1 MVETLT
7 KSLQIP
13 EGVVVNLDNKVIK
26 VKGEKGCIIRNF
38 SQTPILIQI
47 KNGEVLVSTSA
58 SRRKTT
64 ALVGT
69 IISHINNMIK
79 GVTKG
84 FTYKMKIVYAHF
96 PISVKV
102 DEKRVIIEN
111 FIGERKA
118 RIAKIVGN
126 TEVIVKGDDLLV
138 RGINIEKVSQTA
150 ANIEQATKVKEK
162 DPRKFLDGIYI
173 YEKQEEFLS

>member
-13 EGVVVNLDNKVIK
+13 EGVSINLDNKVLK

-38 SQTPILIQI
+38 SQIPILIQI
-47 KNGEVLVSTSA
+47 ENGEVLVSTTT
-58 SRRKTT
+58 SRRKTI

-79 GVTKG
+79 GVTNG

-96 PISVKV
+96 PISVRI

-111 FIGERKA
+111 FIGERKS

-126 TEVIVKGDDLLV
+126 TEVIVKEDDLLI
-138 RGINIEKVSQTA
+138 RGINLEKVSQTA

-173 YEKQEEFLS
+173 YEKKEEFLS